1 MFAETATFSQY
12 SACRHICG
20 DYFSR
25 AGPTEV
31 APAKLRKFYNS
42 LVILGEEFNETGQNG
57 D

>member
-42 LVILGEEFNETGQNG
+42 LVILGEEFN
-57 D
+57 